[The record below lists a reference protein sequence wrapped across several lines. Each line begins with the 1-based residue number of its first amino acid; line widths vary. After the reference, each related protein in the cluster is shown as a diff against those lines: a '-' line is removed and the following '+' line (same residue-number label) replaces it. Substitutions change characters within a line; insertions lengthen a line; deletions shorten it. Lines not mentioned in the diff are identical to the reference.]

1 MAVAHFD
8 RMVVACHEEHS
19 GRTVRCLK
27 LRAQHVG
34 KPFLAFGIEVVAG
47 LVQQEKGGFCAD
59 GHGEQQALAL
69 AT

>member
-1 MAVAHFD
+1 
-8 RMVVACHEEHS
+8 
-19 GRTVRCLK
+19 
-27 LRAQHVG
+27 
-34 KPFLAFGIEVVAG
+34 LAFGIEVVAG